1 MTVDSHKNTS
11 LKRFWLTAVLI
22 LAYVAIGPQLVF
34 AQEAEL
40 ISDKVEQDV
49 IINNQDGSVT
59 IPVAG
64 DLMLA
69 SKDVTVDSPVAGDVL
84 VLGRNV
90 SINNTIGG
98 SVRSLAQT
106 VHIDGRVERNI
117 TIAAQNIEITR
128 ESNVL
133 GSVYAAGG
141 SVAIAGNIEG
151 SVWIWSRSVIITGK
165 VQGNLRI
172 NAKQIRF
179 ENGAEVEGTVT
190 YQSPTVP
197 QVAGSAKLGKVVRSE
212 DDWFP
217 GVFHR
222 TPVVRF
228 LLAFIHLLSL
238 LLAAFVLWKIFP
250 RIVSGLVDKRE
261 DRYRQALLSGAIS
274 LLVVPVGLGILA
286 ITIIGLPLS
295 ILGFLIWGIML
306 YFGSITGFL
315 FLGASVLEYAHQG
328 DPGGVFPLRALLVG
342 IVIAVLVGF
351 VPVLGEIF
359 QLLVW
364 LWGYGTLLDRLLV
377 KIK

>member
-1 MTVDSHKNTS
+1 MTVGSHKNTS

-22 LAYVAIGPQLVF
+22 LAYVAIGPQLIF
-34 AQEAEL
+34 AHEAEL

-190 YQSPTVP
+190 YQSPTIP
-197 QVAGSAKLGKVVRSE
+197 QVADSAKLGKVVRSE